1 MRAAISCEY
10 WPPKSSTSTS
20 STVAGRSAERAGA
33 EVEVGLLIQLFDR
46 RYDLS
51 APVRPHADVLLA
63 LKLLALGL
71 QSGGD
76 HHLGAVE
83 RGNVLVAARRHRRA
97 QRAEQV
103 EGAVVLRGGAQED

>member
-1 MRAAISCEY
+1 MPCGNSSEKTPHSRIRRAISWEY

-20 STVAGRSAERAGA
+20 STVAGRSPGRSAVTAEL
-33 EVEVGLLIQLFDR
+33 LLIQLFDR
-46 RYDLS
+46 RQDRGT
-51 APVRPHADVLLA
+51 PVRPHADVLVP

-83 RGNVLVAARRHRRA
+83 RRNVLVSARRHR
-97 QRAEQV
+97 
-103 EGAVVLRGGAQED
+103 